1 MERLKRVLVTNDDGI
16 DAPGLKIAEAIAA
29 RIADEVVTIAPLGD
43 QSGVGQGIS
52 MHNPLRLTRYAEHRY
67 AVTGTPA
74 DCVMYAM
81 AEFFADTPP
90 DLVLSGVNWG
100 ANLSDSVMYS
110 GTVGAVLAANHLGLD
125 AIALSQAFTQRSAL
139 DFSATE
145 AFAVAAIED
154 LWATRSAHGC
164 CWNINF
170 PMLAVEAISGMR
182 FTRQVGGAIRA
193 PHLIEGADGRG
204 LAYHWLTF
212 ERDTTNV
219 TAADADVV
227 ALRDGYISA
236 MPLRGTRC
244 DEAVL
249 ERVSVGGER
258 RLTPAGQHAGEAR
271 STQAK

>member
-1 MERLKRVLVTNDDGI
+1 MQRLKRVLVTNDDGI

-29 RIADEVVTIAPLGD
+29 EIADEVLTIAPLGD

-52 MHNPLRLTRYAEHRY
+52 MHNPLRLTRYGERRY

-81 AEFFADTPP
+81 AEFFVDNRP

-110 GTVGAVLAANHLGLD
+110 GTVGAALAADHLGLD
-125 AIALSQAFTQRSAL
+125 AIALSQAFQKRDAV
-139 DFSATE
+139 DFSATS
-145 AFAVAAIED
+145 ACAAATIEQ
-154 LWATRSAHGC
+154 LLAERATLGC

-170 PMLAVEAISGMR
+170 PMLDVESIRGLR

-193 PHLIEGADGRG
+193 PRLIEGSDGRG
-204 LAYHWLTF
+204 LDYHWLSF
-212 ERDTTNV
+212 ERDTTQV
-219 TAADADVV
+219 VDTDADVV
-227 ALRDGYISA
+227 ALRDGFISV

-249 ERVSVGGER
+249 DRVGRGSERPLSSGR
-258 RLTPAGQHAGEAR
+258 
-271 STQAK
+271 

>member
-29 RIADEVVTIAPLGD
+29 ELADDVVTIAPLGD

-52 MHNPLRLTRYAEHRY
+52 MHNPLRLSRYGDNRY

-81 AEFFADTPP
+81 AEFFTDTPP

-125 AIALSQAFTQRSAL
+125 AIALSQAFHRRDAV
-139 DFSATE
+139 DFSVTSAY
-145 AFAVAAIED
+145 AANAIEW
-154 LWATRSAHGC
+154 LWAERTRFGC

-170 PMLAVEAISGMR
+170 PMIEPEAVAGLR
-182 FTRQVGGAIRA
+182 FTRQVGGSIRA

-204 LAYHWLTF
+204 LAYHWLSF
-212 ERDTTNV
+212 QRDTGAV
-219 TAADADVV
+219 VDVDADVV
-227 ALRDGYISA
+227 ALRDGFVSA
-236 MPLRGTRC
+236 MPLHGTRC
-244 DEAVL
+244 NEAML
-249 ERVSVGGER
+249 SE
-258 RLTPAGQHAGEAR
+258 LAGAEPMTLNTGKRAQGATG
-271 STQAK
+271 

>member
-1 MERLKRVLVTNDDGI
+1 MQKLKRVLVTNDDGI

-29 RIADEVVTIAPLGD
+29 DIADEVVTIAPLGD

-52 MHNPLRLTRYAEHRY
+52 MHNPLRLTRYGEHRY

-81 AEFFADTPP
+81 AEFFVDNPP

-125 AIALSQAFTQRSAL
+125 AIALSQAFHTRDEV
-139 DFSATE
+139 DFSATT
-145 AFAVAAIED
+145 AYAVAAIES
-154 LWATRSAHGC
+154 LHAERGEQGC

-170 PMLAVEAISGMR
+170 PMLGVESIRGLR

-193 PHLIEGADGRG
+193 PHLIEGSDGRG
-204 LAYHWLTF
+204 LAYHWLSF
-212 ERDTTNV
+212 QRDTTRV
-219 TAADADVV
+219 VDADADVV
-227 ALRDGYISA
+227 ALRDGFISV

-244 DEAVL
+244 DEALL
-249 ERVSVGGER
+249 ERLRKGGER
-258 RLTPAGQHAGEAR
+258 PLSAR
-271 STQAK
+271 